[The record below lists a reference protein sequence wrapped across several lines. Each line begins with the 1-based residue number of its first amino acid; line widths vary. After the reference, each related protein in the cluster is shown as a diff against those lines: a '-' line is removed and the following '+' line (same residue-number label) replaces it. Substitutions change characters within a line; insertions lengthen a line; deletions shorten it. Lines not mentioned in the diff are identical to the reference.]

1 MSYFIFND
9 VSSLDLGIIVT
20 EPVIRPTWGK
30 EILEIET
37 AGSAV
42 KFMQEKSNYKNSE
55 FVIKTA
61 VSDDDPIAVRNKI
74 RSIYSVLNGF
84 GKLWLSDSPEE
95 YLNVIIQPIVP
106 ETKAFVLAEI
116 PIYVTCQP
124 FAYAVMPTV
133 VEFSAETVEVPNNG
147 TVFSYPE
154 IKFTPTSDDVTITI
168 NGVDFMIKDLSS
180 VGDISLIGKEVTVDS
195 ENHVTYFI
203 GSDGLKWAINDH
215 TFNDYPRLHTGM
227 NYISHNGNAQNAE
240 INVRERFL

>member
-9 VSSLDLGIIVT
+9 VSSSDLGIIVT

-30 EILEIET
+30 EFLEIET

-61 VSDDDPIAVRNKI
+61 VSDDDPIEMRNKI

-95 YLNVIIQPIVP
+95 YLNVIIQPLVP

-124 FAYAVMPTV
+124 FAYAVSPTIIQ
-133 VEFSAETVEVPNNG
+133 FSTETVEVPNNG

-154 IKFTPTSDDVTITI
+154 IKFTPTADDVTITV

-180 VGDISLIGKEVTVDS
+180 VGEQSLIGKEITVDN
-195 ENHVTYFI
+195 ENHVTYFV
-203 GSDGLKWAINDH
+203 DENNLKWAINDH
-215 TFNDYPRLHTGM
+215 TFNDYPRLHTGI
-227 NYISHNGNAQNAE
+227 NYIMHSGNATNAQ
-240 INVRERFL
+240 INVKERYL

>member
-1 MSYFIFND
+1 MSYFIYNSIDSRTFGLLKRPPFVNKSQKNLSPVAVPDSPVKFYPDVNNRDEIQITVTLGLKSRENIRQIYAWLDNTSGSLSFNSEPD
-9 VSSLDLGIIVT
+9 KCYYVQNVTVSSNYLSPRFG
-20 EPVIRPTWGK
+20 E
-30 EILEIET
+30 LEIT
-37 AGSAV
+37 
-42 KFMQEKSNYKNSE
+42 F
-55 FVIKTA
+55 I
-61 VSDDDPIAVRNKI
+61 
-74 RSIYSVLNGF
+74 
-84 GKLWLSDSPEE
+84 
-95 YLNVIIQPIVP
+95 
-106 ETKAFVLAEI
+106 
-116 PIYVTCQP
+116 CQP
-124 FAYAVMPTV
+124 FAYAVNPTV
-133 VEFSAETVEVPNNG
+133 VEFSSETVEVPNNC

-203 GSDGLKWAINDH
+203 GSDSLKWAINDH